1 MWTSVLL
8 SNSRLKK
15 INSAGSVGGMQIND
29 RWRQAVDFQKLS
41 SLNQLMELSEE
52 NIHPMLLHLPE
63 QWRSWAVLYHMHDHN
78 LPTQVLQPWYRFLCA
93 PVVPQTRLQEG

>member
-1 MWTSVLL
+1 VWTSVLL

-41 SLNQLMELSEE
+41 SMNPLLGRSAQ
-52 NIHPMLLHLPE
+52 NIPPKLLHLPE
-63 QWRSWAVLYHMHDHN
+63 Q
-78 LPTQVLQPWYRFLCA
+78 
-93 PVVPQTRLQEG
+93 